1 MSQPKGLFTS
11 IKTLAGTLLG
21 VAQTR
26 LELLANE
33 LEEDRLR
40 MIKLIYFSF
49 FMLFFF
55 FLGMVLLTLLI
66 IIAFWD
72 SYRILAITLIATTYL
87 SIAAGLAIYV
97 VRELKGKSRSKLFA
111 ASVAEIIKDRIAL
124 NAEAGEE

>member
-1 MSQPKGLFTS
+1 MSQTKGLFSS
-11 IKTLAGTLLG
+11 IKTLASTLLD

-33 LEEDRLR
+33 LEENRSR
-40 MIKLIYFSF
+40 MIQLIYFSF

-72 SYRILAITLIATTYL
+72 SYRVLAI
-87 SIAAGLAIYV
+87 SMIAAIYLGTAGGLAIYV
-97 VRELKGKSRSKLFA
+97 VRELKGKSRPKLFS
-111 ASVAEIIKDRIAL
+111 ASIAEIIKDRIAL
-124 NAEAGEE
+124 NAEKGEK